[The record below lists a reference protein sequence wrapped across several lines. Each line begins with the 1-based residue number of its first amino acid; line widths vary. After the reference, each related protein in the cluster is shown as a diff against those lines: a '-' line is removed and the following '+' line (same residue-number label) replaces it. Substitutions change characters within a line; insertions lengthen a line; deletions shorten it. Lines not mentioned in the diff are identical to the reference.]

1 MPKARTPQLRG
12 YPARQAL
19 RASTVGLVLL
29 LGLMAATGTLGSDP
43 VTVVLATIPYAACA
57 AICLLHAYG
66 GGPQRGAWTAAGVAM
81 ATLLAGNVW
90 SAFSVTGRGE
100 PFHTAAGDV
109 LAVLGFLLLYL
120 FVGLL
125 RRPGR
130 PAFNGAGWLDGVVAT
145 LGIAALT
152 CVGGLD
158 QVLTDTGA
166 ERIGVHLAGVL
177 VYVLLILLSTAG
189 HARLDRTQT
198 FVVAAF
204 AAACVT
210 EGMLALQHFTGTS
223 AEPAYLVVL
232 SLAMPTLLAFAP
244 TPAHTAA
251 RPSTPSIVAWPTLAV
266 PAFFSVS
273 SLLLLTIGQSGSLP
287 VLSSSLAAGCVLAV
301 FARAGLTFKEL
312 RDLRDVYQQ
321 ARTDDLTGLPNRRA
335 LYEHLDSLSAN
346 ETPGSLLLLDL
357 DGFKEVNDSV
367 GHAAGDQ
374 VLVQTADRIRNVL
387 SPNQVLAR
395 LGGDEFAIL
404 LPAASLTEAVELAWR
419 IHLAVT
425 CPSRVADTQI
435 RLGVS
440 IGVTGTHLADA
451 RPGELLRT
459 ADIAMYTAKRQGGG
473 VAPYKPK
480 SEPAAV
486 PARRLDPHLSPR
498 A

>member
-19 RASTVGLVLL
+19 RASAAGVVVL
-29 LGLMAATGTLGSDP
+29 LGLMAATGTLGAGP
-43 VTVVLATIPYAACA
+43 VTLVLTTVPFAACA
-57 AICLLHAYG
+57 AICLLHAHA
-66 GGPQRGAWTAAGVAM
+66 GGPQRAAWTAAGAAM

-90 SAFSVTGRGE
+90 AAGSE
-100 PFHTAAGDV
+100 PFHTAAGDYLTV
-109 LAVLGFLLLYL
+109 VGFLLLYL
-120 FVGLL
+120 FVALL
-125 RRPGR
+125 RQAGHELSGR
-130 PAFNGAGWLDGVVAT
+130 RSVFNGADWLDGLATT
-145 LGIAALT
+145 LGITALA
-152 CVGGLD
+152 CVDGRD
-158 QVLTDTGA
+158 S

-177 VYVLLILLSTAG
+177 VFVVLILLVTAG
-189 HARLDRTQT
+189 RARLDRTQA

-204 AAACVT
+204 AAACIT
-210 EGMLALQHFTGTS
+210 QGMLALQPYAG
-223 AEPAYLVVL
+223 AGYLVVL
-232 SLAMPTLLAFAP
+232 SLALPTLLAFAP
-244 TPAHTAA
+244 TPEPTAA

-273 SLLLLTIGQSGSLP
+273 SLLLLTIGQSGNLP
-287 VLSSSLAAGCVLAV
+287 ALSSSLAAACVLAV

-335 LYEHLDSLSAN
+335 LYEHLDGLSS
-346 ETPGSLLLLDL
+346 GSLLLLDL

-387 SPNQVLAR
+387 TPSQVLAR

-404 LPAASLTEAVELAWR
+404 LPSASLTEAVELAWR

-440 IGVTGTHLADA
+440 IGVTDTHLADA
-451 RPGELLRT
+451 RSGELLRT
-459 ADIAMYTAKRQGGG
+459 ADIAMYAAKRQGGG
-473 VAPYKPK
+473 VAPYK
-480 SEPAAV
+480 EPAATATV
-486 PARRLDPHLSPR
+486 RRLDPHLSPL

>member
-1 MPKARTPQLRG
+1 VPKARTPQLRG

-19 RASTVGLVLL
+19 RASAAGVVLL

-43 VTVVLATIPYAACA
+43 VTLVLATIPYAACA
-57 AICLLHAYG
+57 AICLLHAHS
-66 GGPQRGAWTAAGVAM
+66 GGPQRGAWTAAGIAM
-81 ATLLAGNVW
+81 ATLLASNLW
-90 SAFSVTGRGE
+90 SAVAGRSE
-100 PFHTAAGDV
+100 PFHTAAIDG

-120 FVGLL
+120 FVALL
-125 RRPGR
+125 RRTGR
-130 PAFNGAGWLDGVVAT
+130 GRSGCLPAFNGAGWLDGVAAT
-145 LGIAALT
+145 LGIAALA
-152 CVGGLD
+152 CVGGRA
-158 QVLTDTGA
+158 G

-177 VYVLLILLSTAG
+177 VFVVLILLVTAG
-189 HARLDRTQT
+189 HARLDRPQA

-204 AAACVT
+204 GTACVT
-210 EGMLALQHFTGTS
+210 EGMLTLQHFTGTF

-244 TPAHTAA
+244 APEPTSA

-266 PAFFSVS
+266 PAFFSVT
-273 SLLLLTIGQSGSLP
+273 SLLLLTIGQSGNLP
-287 VLSSSLAAGCVLAV
+287 VLSSSLATACVLAV

-335 LYEHLDSLSAN
+335 LYEHLDNLSA
-346 ETPGSLLLLDL
+346 GSLLLLDL

-387 SPNQVLAR
+387 SPSQVLAR

-425 CPSRVADTQI
+425 CPSRVAGTQI

-440 IGVTGTHLADA
+440 IGVTDTRLADA
-451 RPGELLRT
+451 GSGELLRT
-459 ADIAMYTAKRQGGG
+459 ADIAMYAAKRQGGG

-480 SEPAAV
+480 QEPATAT
-486 PARRLDPHLSPR
+486 RRLDPHLSPL